1 LILYKIKTAL
11 KAAAKKAAAGDE
23 EGEGEEEAEGEP
35 EEKKEEV
42 EEEEEE
48 QQLEMTPKSLEK
60 RVNDLTDSITYQGF
74 NYTRRGTFEQHKL
87 IVSTMLTFR
96 IMVRMK
102 KLDQVEVNALV
113 KKEVASELPH

>member
-1 LILYKIKTAL
+1 M
-11 KAAAKKAAAGDE
+11 
-23 EGEGEEEAEGEP
+23 
-35 EEKKEEV
+35 

-60 RVNDLTDSITYQGF
+60 RVSDLTNSITYQGF

-102 KLDQVEVNALV
+102 LLDQVEVNALV